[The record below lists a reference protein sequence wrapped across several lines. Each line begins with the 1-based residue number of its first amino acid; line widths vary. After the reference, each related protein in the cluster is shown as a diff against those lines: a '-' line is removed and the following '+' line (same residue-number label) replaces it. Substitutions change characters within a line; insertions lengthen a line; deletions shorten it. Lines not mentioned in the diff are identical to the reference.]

1 MLSVIMPAYHE
12 EVMIKKAVS
21 VISSILADASISRK
35 LPYADDGSKNVT
47 VTKITAL
54 SSSNPVIHVIY
65 SS

>member
-12 EVMIKKAVS
+12 EAMIKKTVS
-21 VISSILADASISRK
+21 VINSILADAGISHE
-35 LPYADDGSKNVT
+35 LPYADDGSKNAT